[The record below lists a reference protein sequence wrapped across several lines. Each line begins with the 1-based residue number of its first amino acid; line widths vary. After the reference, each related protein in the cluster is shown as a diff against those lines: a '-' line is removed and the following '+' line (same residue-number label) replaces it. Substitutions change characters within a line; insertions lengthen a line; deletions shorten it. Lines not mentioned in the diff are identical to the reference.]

1 MNRTRWIRLSAALAV
16 LALAVAACSSSSS
29 SSSTKTTSKSAS
41 SSALV
46 GTFKVTAADCAAG
59 APTKGSYF
67 RMVQSGGTVAAGPFV
82 ANADSTC
89 GDKKY
94 SALEPGTDG
103 GLTTGAYQAQ
113 PDPPFDAAKNG
124 VADKITQPTKF
135 FNVGFALSSNAKD
148 PQTGKSVPEPSIT
161 NDEREALGR
170 PERAERGVERP
181 AVQPGRTQARRHRR
195 PATRPVPT
203 TPRTARTRSSGRARS
218 RRSVQRVHRRVA
230 LRRHVREEMT
240 RPRVISPHAI
250 GRSGS

>member
-29 SSSTKTTSKSAS
+29 SSTKTTSKSAS

-46 GTFKVTAADCAAG
+46 GTFKATAADCAAG

-94 SALEPGTDG
+94 SALVPGTDG
-103 GLTTGAYQAQ
+103 GLTTGAYQVQ

-124 VADKITQPTKF
+124 VAGKITQPTKF

-161 NDEREALGR
+161 NANGKLSGDLSALNAAWNGQQFNQGA
-170 PERAERGVERP
+170 PKPGASPPGNTTGTYDAKTGAYTLEWSSPISGGPFNGFTGVWHFE
-181 AVQPGRTQARRHRR
+181 GTF
-195 PATRPVPT
+195 
-203 TPRTARTRSSGRARS
+203 
-218 RRSVQRVHRRVA
+218 
-230 LRRHVREEMT
+230 EKK
-240 RPRVISPHAI
+240 
-250 GRSGS
+250 

>member
-1 MNRTRWIRLSAALAV
+1 MNRTRWIRLSAAPAV
-16 LALAVAACSSSSS
+16 LALALAACSSSSS

-59 APTKGSYF
+59 APTKGTYF

-161 NDEREALGR
+161 NANGKLSGDLSALNAAWNGQQFNQGA
-170 PERAERGVERP
+170 PKPGASPPGNATGTYDAKTGAYTLEWSSPISGGPFNGFTGVWHFE
-181 AVQPGRTQARRHRR
+181 
-195 PATRPVPT
+195 
-203 TPRTARTRSSGRARS
+203 
-218 RRSVQRVHRRVA
+218 
-230 LRRHVREEMT
+230 
-240 RPRVISPHAI
+240 
-250 GRSGS
+250 GSFEKK